1 MAGDLSPISDFMNNN
16 HSPAMD
22 EVARKAAALTG
33 AKDRFNIGLMSD
45 VGQSGIKGKNLYTMG
60 EEARKTQ
67 EYIGNQEFWASV
79 IGGSGQAAG
88 SAIGSGT
95 FGNPFGG
102 GGAGGGGTFSSPSS
116 FDGTGLYSQPAD
128 LSFGF
133 GGFD

>member
-1 MAGDLSPISDFMNNN
+1 MTYSKNYMAGDLSPISDFMNNN

-67 EYIGNQEFWASV
+67 EYIGNQEFWGSV
-79 IGGSGQAAG
+79 IGGTGQAVG
-88 SAIGSGT
+88 SHIGSGT

-102 GGAGGGGTFSSPSS
+102 GGGNGGNGGTSLDIAGIQKYIDS
-116 FDGTGLYSQPAD
+116 
-128 LSFGF
+128 
-133 GGFD
+133 